1 MNDIE
6 MKRLE
11 QDCENLDE
19 KSIDAFI
26 KETESESEISI
37 SETVFNST
45 AVVLI
50 SIVLILV
57 ILSY

>member
-11 QDCENLDE
+11 QDYENLDE